1 MALNK
6 IKFPNNSV
14 VEINDFRIQMSS
26 VSDGQVL
33 AYDAVSGKVKNVSLP
48 IVTSISSLS
57 TDTQVPSA
65 KCMYDIIGN
74 VETLLADLL

>member
-6 IKFPNNSV
+6 IKLPDNSV
-14 VEINDFRIQMSS
+14 VEINDCRIKLSS

-33 AYDAVSGKVKNVSLP
+33 AYNTTTGKLENVSLP
-48 IVTSISSLS
+48 IVTSISSSS
-57 TDTQVPSA
+57 TDAQVPSA
-65 KCMYDIIGN
+65 KCMYDIIGD